1 MPTRKLVVSTIEDDV
16 SRVRSDGDVGDG
28 RMITFPAASY
38 IIATGDLV
46 PPWWSKHRDTEL
58 HRLIKQN
65 NHLSGIA
72 YAATTK
78 LKNIP
83 ISFVPKNTTV
93 SAHVSFAEQ
102 FTEVVRLVSEFGAGL
117 RKALEKFLYDYFI
130 FDNGGFMEVLGEG
143 SPDGPIVGTPH
154 GVRHLDSLRCTRT
167 GDPIYPVV
175 YETAQ
180 NKKKYK
186 LHFTRVISL
195 SQQTS
200 GMASMHGV
208 GFSAAS
214 RSFEVGQVL
223 ADQLDYKLEKM
234 GSRPASKIIVARGI
248 NTAEVLKSFMMAEEL
263 MDSLGLR
270 RYAKTVVVG
279 GDPDIGV
286 DSVDLNNFEPFD
298 EETGTLMAMY
308 SLAYIWGLDV
318 RDVWPI
324 QGAKASDQVANMKAR
339 GRLPAD
345 FTADLKDQFDLK
357 LCPPFL
363 ETKFDFQDDEEDQL
377 KANNR
382 DIRSRMVSRLAEV
395 GAVDAEAQ
403 RRIMLEA
410 GDITRE
416 EFIRQQYSNGKL
428 EDGSP
433 IAVLFYTNDNIIKPL
448 LTLSGIEDPL
458 VYEDNDKEDVIRE
471 IHVQRSAALQL
482 LASTSSQAQSQ
493 RTLAALAALDWLENQ
508 YENIPEEVPEQLQ
521 QAQDEMFGE
530 EEEQEEEEQ
539 EIESPEVDQ
548 EGQENEEGE
557 DEEEERGVESG
568 Q

>member
-1 MPTRKLVVSTIEDDV
+1 
-16 SRVRSDGDVGDG
+16 
-28 RMITFPAASY
+28 
-38 IIATGDLV
+38 
-46 PPWWSKHRDTEL
+46 L
-58 HRLIKQN
+58 HRLVKQN

-83 ISFVPKNTTV
+83 ISFVPKNHTIT
-93 SAHVSFAEQ
+93 AHVSFAEQ
-102 FTEVVRLVSEFGAGL
+102 FTETVRLVSEFGAGL

-130 FDNGGFMEVLGEG
+130 FDNGSFLEVLGEG
-143 SPDGPIVGTPH
+143 LPNGPIIGTPH

-186 LHFTRVISL
+186 LHFTRVIAL
-195 SQQTS
+195 SQQVS
-200 GMASMHGV
+200 GMASMHEV

-214 RSFEVGQVL
+214 RSFEIGQVL
-223 ADQLDYKLEKM
+223 ADQMDYKLEKM
-234 GSRPASKIIVARGI
+234 GSRPASKIIVAKGVDT
-248 NTAEVLKSFMMAEEL
+248 NEVIKSFMMAEEL

-270 RYAKTVVVG
+270 RYAKTVVIG

-286 DSVDLNNFEPFD
+286 ESVDLNNFEPFD
-298 EETGTLMAMY
+298 EETGTLMAMFAL
-308 SLAYIWGLDV
+308 SYIWGLDV

-324 QGAKASDQVANMKAR
+324 QGAKSSDQVANMKAR

-395 GAVDAEAQ
+395 GAVDSEGQ

-410 GDITRE
+410 GDITRD
-416 EFIRQQYSNGKL
+416 EFVRQQLDNGKL

-433 IAVLFYTNDNIIKPL
+433 IAVLFHTDDKIMKPL
-448 LTLSGIEDPL
+448 LTLTGIKDPL
-458 VYEDNDKEDVIRE
+458 VYEDNDNDIVIRE
-471 IHVQRSAALQL
+471 IQVQRSAALQL
-482 LASTSSQAQSQ
+482 LASTTSQAQTN
-493 RTLAALAALDWLENQ
+493 RALKVVAALNWLEEEYQ
-508 YENIPEEVPEQLQ
+508 KGMFDEEEPEETEQE
-521 QAQDEMFGE
+521 DGE
-530 EEEQEEEEQ
+530 EEEAEEVQGDEEQQEEEVAVEQ
-539 EIESPEVDQ
+539 
-548 EGQENEEGE
+548 
-557 DEEEERGVESG
+557 
-568 Q
+568 